1 MFKKIGLKLI
11 LVVSITVLIVI
22 SVYSYFNIKSQT
34 SMLLAEVERHANQLS
49 EAVKNGTRYDMLF
62 NQRERIHQIINT
74 MGQGTNIKDIRIL
87 NKEGEIIYS
96 SHKEDIGNM
105 LDKNAESCYACHA
118 ANRPLER
125 ISIKERTRVFR
136 IHPDSSRTFGII
148 NPIYNEESC
157 WKSDCHAHDE
167 SAKVLGV
174 LDVTI
179 SLADVDS
186 EIKQSEIKELLLA
199 IVAIL
204 SIGFIIGIFVKKWVD
219 NPVNELVKG
228 TNKVAIGELNYTI
241 KQTGNDE
248 LGVLA
253 QSFNNMTKKLNEM
266 RLQLFQSEKLAS
278 IGQLAAGVAHEIN
291 NPLTGVLTYSSFLLK
306 RTKDNPEF
314 QEDLNVIV
322 RETKRSREIVKS
334 LLDFSRQS
342 TPKKN
347 LSDLNDIINKAETVV
362 LNQLKINKIELVKD
376 LDTNLPKITV
386 DANQI
391 QQVLINFLV
400 NAIDAIGSKG
410 GKINIRTSEIDL
422 SPVGITQ
429 IKNAECPKGHNLID
443 ENHRINGL
451 PSIKVKVNF
460 GNNTGFIHLDP
471 IYGRDNN
478 HYGIALPKNRAI
490 HLTCPECDI
499 PLTDPDRKCEVCS
512 TEIYKI
518 IIPGQGALLGCT
530 KVNCNWQKW
539 DFVDKGGKKKFIEI
553 SVSDSGCGIAPE
565 NVNKIFDPFF
575 STKGQKG
582 TGLGLSVNWGI
593 IDNHAGSIA
602 VISKL
607 GEGTMF
613 KIRLPI
619 DQKS

>member
-1 MFKKIGLKLI
+1 MFRKIGFRLI
-11 LVVSITVLIVI
+11 LVVSITTLIII

-34 SMLLAEVERHANQLS
+34 SILIAEVERHANQLS
-49 EAVKNGTRYDMLF
+49 DAVKNGTRYDMLF

-74 MGQGTNIKDIRIL
+74 MGEGTNIKDIRIL

-96 SHKEDIGNM
+96 SNKNDIGTM
-105 LDKNAESCYACHA
+105 LDKKAESCYACHA
-118 ANRPLER
+118 ANKPLES
-125 ISIKERTRVFR
+125 ISIKERTRIFR
-136 IHPDSSRTFGII
+136 IHPDSSRTLGII

-157 WKSDCHAHDE
+157 WKSDCHAHSQ
-167 SAKVLGV
+167 SAKILGV
-174 LDVTI
+174 LDVTL
-179 SLADVDS
+179 SLSEVDNQ
-186 EIKQSEIKELLLA
+186 IKQSEIKELIFA
-199 IVAIL
+199 VFSIL
-204 SIGFIIGIFVKKWVD
+204 SIGFIIGIFVKRWVD

-253 QSFNNMTKKLNEM
+253 QSFNNMTRKLNEM

-314 QEDLNVIV
+314 QEDLGVIV

-347 LSDLNDIINKAETVV
+347 PSDLNDIINKAESVV
-362 LNQLKINKIELVKD
+362 LNQLKINHVELIKD
-376 LDTNLPKITV
+376 LEPALPRITV

-400 NAIDAIGSKG
+400 NAVDAIGAKG
-410 GKINIRTSEIDL
+410 GKITIRTSEIEL
-422 SPVGITQ
+422 SPWGITQ
-429 IKNAECPKGHNLID
+429 IKSAVCPNGHNLID
-443 ENHRINGL
+443 ESHRIDGL
-451 PSIKVKVNF
+451 PSIKVKVRF

-471 IYGRDNN
+471 VYGKDNN
-478 HYGIALPKNRAI
+478 HYGIPLPKSKPI
-490 HLTCPECDI
+490 HLECPECDA
-499 PLTDPDRKCEVCS
+499 PLTDKNKKCDKCAS
-512 TEIYKI
+512 EIYQVT
-518 IIPGQGALLGCT
+518 IPGQGILQGCT
-530 KVNCNWQKW
+530 KINCNWQKW
-539 DFVDKGGKKKFIEI
+539 DFIDKGGKRKFIEL
-553 SVSDSGCGIAPE
+553 SVADTGCGIAPE

-593 IDNHAGSIA
+593 IDNHDGSIA

-613 KIRLPI
+613 KIRLPV

>member
-11 LVVSITVLIVI
+11 FVVSVTSLII
-22 SVYSYFNIKSQT
+22 IGVYSYFNIKSQT
-34 SMLLAEVERHANQLS
+34 DVLLAEVERHANQLS
-49 EAVKNGTRYDMLF
+49 DAVKNGTRYDMLF

-74 MGQGTNIKDIRIL
+74 IGKGENINDVRIL

-96 SHKEDIGNM
+96 SDKEDIGKM

-118 ANRPLER
+118 ANKPLER
-125 ISIKERTRVFR
+125 ISIKERTRIYR

-157 WKSDCHAHDE
+157 WKSDCHAHSE
-167 SAKVLGV
+167 SAKILGV

-179 SLADVDS
+179 SLSEVDRQ
-186 EIKQSEIKELLLA
+186 IKQSEFKELIFAL
-199 IVAIL
+199 I
-204 SIGFIIGIFVKKWVD
+204 SIISLGFIISIFVKKWVD
-219 NPVNELVKG
+219 KPVNEIVKG
-228 TNKVAIGELNYTI
+228 TNKVAIGELNYSI

-306 RTKDNPEF
+306 RTQDNPEF

-347 LSDLNDIINKAETVV
+347 PCDLNEIVNKAESVV
-362 LNQLKINKIELVKD
+362 LNQFKINHIDLIKD
-376 LDTNLPKITV
+376 LEQGLPQIIV

-400 NAIDAIGSKG
+400 NAVDAIGPKG
-410 GKINIRTSEIDL
+410 GRITIKTSETEL
-422 SPVGITQ
+422 SPKGITQ
-429 IKNAECPKGHNLID
+429 IKNASCPNGHNLID
-443 ENHRINGL
+443 EDHRIDGL
-451 PSIKVKVNF
+451 PSIKLKARY
-460 GNNTGFIHLDP
+460 GNNIGFINLDP
-471 IYGRDNN
+471 VYGKDNN
-478 HYGIALPKNRAI
+478 HYGIPVHKNKTI
-490 HLTCPECDI
+490 HLECPECDVS
-499 PLTDPDRKCEVCS
+499 LTDKTTKCPECGS
-512 TEIYKI
+512 EIYTI
-518 IIPGQGALLGCT
+518 IIPGQGFLQGCL
-530 KVNCNWQKW
+530 KINCKWQKW
-539 DFVDKGGKKKFIEI
+539 DFVDKGGKKKFIELSI
-553 SVSDSGCGIAPE
+553 ADTGCGIAPE

-593 IDNHAGSIA
+593 IDNHNGSIA

-613 KIRLPI
+613 KVRLPAG
-619 DQKS
+619 QKE